1 VVVCAADVV
10 CDILEEIGVLTG
22 MLVAEGPHPNGP
34 KSHGQLVPQL
44 PVGQSMLTLA
54 PSRAVIGTAPWVFN
68 SDRPV
73 GREGEVS
80 EYVPIRFKMG
90 QNWNS
95 KGTGIQRWV
104 NLEMAKT

>member
-1 VVVCAADVV
+1 VVVCVADVV
-10 CDILEEIGVLTG
+10 CEILEEIGVLTG

-34 KSHGQLVPQL
+34 NGPKSHGQPVPQL
-44 PVGQSMLTLA
+44 PVGQSMLKLA

-73 GREGEVS
+73 GREVEVS

-90 QNWNS
+90 Q
-95 KGTGIQRWV
+95 TGIRRARGS
-104 NLEMAKT
+104 NDGSM

>member
-1 VVVCAADVV
+1 MVVCVADVV
-10 CDILEEIGVLTG
+10 CEILEEIGVLTG

-44 PVGQSMLTLA
+44 PVGQSMLKLA
-54 PSRAVIGTAPWVFN
+54 PSRAVIGTVPWVFN